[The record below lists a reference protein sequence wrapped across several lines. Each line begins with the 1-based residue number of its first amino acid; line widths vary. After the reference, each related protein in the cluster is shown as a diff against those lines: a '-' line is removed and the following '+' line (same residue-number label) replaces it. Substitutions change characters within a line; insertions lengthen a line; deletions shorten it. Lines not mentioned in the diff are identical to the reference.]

1 MTNLSSSAKKLLKR
15 WELEMFELLKLIVQS
30 EKEII
35 KNNFTIN

>member
-35 KNNFTIN
+35 KNNF